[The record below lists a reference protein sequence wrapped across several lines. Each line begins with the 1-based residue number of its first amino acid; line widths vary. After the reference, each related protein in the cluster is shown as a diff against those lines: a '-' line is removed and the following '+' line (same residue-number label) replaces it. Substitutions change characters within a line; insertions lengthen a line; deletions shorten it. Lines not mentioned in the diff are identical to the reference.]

1 MGRWSKNKY
10 LRYCS
15 PTPKMVIFGGLL
27 LIIADFVK
35 TTEIL
40 LLFITQEL
48 RIDRNIDFSV
58 IIKVLLYSS
67 ALIFVIT
74 ILEHIFRS
82 NKRNIM
88 YMVRKSLCDSSFGNP
103 LHLVDGEIV

>member
-1 MGRWSKNKY
+1 
-10 LRYCS
+10 
-15 PTPKMVIFGGLL
+15 MVIFGGLL
-27 LIIADFVK
+27 LIIAGFVK

-40 LLFITQEL
+40 LLVITKEL
-48 RIDRNIDFSV
+48 RIDRNIDFYV

-82 NKRNIM
+82 
-88 YMVRKSLCDSSFGNP
+88 SQ
-103 LHLVDGEIV
+103 E